1 MQVQIDDNYALKD
14 PTWAAV
20 KLTGFS
26 MTLLAQRILEK
37 QKPKRDILD
46 FSTSTLKKYAKAHA
60 GILFFH
66 RMDLPCLGKV
76 VNPTKTEEP
85 FFFVWEYTC
94 GPLNKDKLNLTTY
107 LMSFEAIK
115 ALLDRRFG
123 KTRPKMR
130 SYDGFASSGSAKTTR
145 LLFLPGTV
153 DPPNRKAEQPKE
165 SVPGLKEILP
175 FSDPYMHNPLKMHE
189 PVFMLDDVD
198 KLKTTEKTKLCM
210 LPSFLTFA
218 PHYATEAWKRLNFR
232 NNVAQMIKDDESSRA
247 AELGMNAMALKN
259 LGEMVFSDRRVKR
272 EDVERYFTTETDINL
287 ASLSDSKSFL
297 FRVGLSELVPH
308 GNTPGGERFDEVYAR
323 PLTLWNY
330 ELVRGAD
337 WPNTVEQKLV
347 HQGGMS
353 PVRALCLEDSGEA
366 ISAFDGTLCYSENTH
381 NVVALQEDLFKL
393 TGVVYGLE
401 AEFVPHLPLIEQR
414 AEQTWKNI
422 ASSSSLFEV
431 TFNVEEVN

>member
-76 VNPTKTEEP
+76 ANPTKTQEP

-94 GPLNKDKLNLTTY
+94 GPLNKDKLTLTTY
-107 LMSFEAIK
+107 LMSYEAIK

-130 SYDGFASSGSAKTTR
+130 SYDGFASSGTAETTR

-153 DPPNRKAEQPKE
+153 DPSNRKVEKPTE
-165 SVPGLKEILP
+165 SVPGYKEILP

-189 PVFMLDDVD
+189 PIFMLDDVD
-198 KLKTTEKTKLCM
+198 KFQSTEKIKLCM

-218 PHYATEAWKRLNFR
+218 PHYAKEAWKNLNFR
-232 NNVAQMIKDDESSRA
+232 NNVAQMIKDDEGSRA
-247 AELGMNAMALKN
+247 AELGMNAVALKN

-272 EDVERYFTTETDINL
+272 EDVQRHFTAEKDINL

-297 FRVGLSELVPH
+297 FRVGLGELVPH
-308 GNTPGGERFDEVYAR
+308 RNTPGGERFDEVYSR
-323 PLTLWNY
+323 PLTLWIYN
-330 ELVRGAD
+330 LVRDNG
-337 WPNTVEQKLV
+337 WPDVVGQKLV
-347 HQGGMS
+347 HQGGML
-353 PVRALCLEDSGEA
+353 PVQALCTEDSKEP
-366 ISAFDGTLCYSENTH
+366 ISEFNGTLTYSENTH
-381 NVVALQEDLFKL
+381 DVLALYKDLYDL
-393 TGVVYGLE
+393 TGVRYGLE
-401 AEFVPHLPLIEQR
+401 HHPVAHLPLLEQC
-414 AEQTWKNI
+414 AEQMWANL

-431 TFNVEEVN
+431 TFNVEEAA